1 MEEKKVFRYIK
12 KLIPYV
18 VVLSFLASL
27 LIYVSLRNKR
37 TYTASAV
44 IHYTF
49 ESAEKG
55 KTPNNTDLDVNE
67 IKSSNIM
74 SKVIERMGL
83 TGSYSV
89 DKLTSRITITSRP
102 DADKEAQKEAK
113 LKEGE
118 EHVYVPSTYIVAFSA
133 SNAEGAGFA
142 RQMLDEILDTYFSVF
157 GENYI
162 NVDHI
167 SNKIEKLYDHDY
179 DYLEMV
185 EYIDQSVEETINAL
199 YLRDA
204 AYPYYRSTETG
215 TSFDDLI
222 DAFDFVRTVTLR
234 DLYSQIYRYQIT
246 KSRSLLNA
254 TYNTRIDN
262 NTITAANEK
271 GMFEDIVEVVNA
283 YVRKM
288 RESGNTAITHEYI
301 LNEIHN
307 KDITDG
313 EGNVITKS
321 DQTVTYDELMYAWRD
336 HSLNDELAVIDTAYC
351 RYVLDAFNTCT
362 GNCGGACKGAAK
374 TCSQLSNSDYV
385 TIESAVATK
394 IRTVV
399 DELSALYQKTVQTNS
414 EYNEYLGCKNIET
427 LSTAS
432 TVVNMNVTMYSV
444 IAFIFLVVVCCGG
457 LILVGRLNDIITANF
472 YTDGATKFYN
482 RAYFDRYL
490 KKKGR
495 NVLDDGTVMVSVRVT
510 NQKEINTAH
519 GRDVGD
525 AVILL
530 IAEQLR
536 QAFARMTATFVY
548 NGNAHF
554 VVVLEK
560 TDAITAQDALQMFRL
575 DLDNRESCE
584 NVRIA
589 YETGVAETF
598 RDRVTSA
605 RQLLAEAIKNS
616 KDYTAEPKN

>member
-18 VVLSFLASL
+18 VVLSLLASL

-67 IKSSNIM
+67 LKSSNIM

-185 EYIDQSVEETINAL
+185 EYIDKSVEETINAL

-234 DLYSQIYRYQIT
+234 DLYSQIYQYQIT
-246 KSRSLLNA
+246 KNRSLLNA

-301 LNEIHN
+301 LNEVHN

-457 LILVGRLNDIITANF
+457 LILVGRLDDIITANF

-560 TDAITAQDALQMFRL
+560 TDAITAQDALQMLRL

>member
-246 KSRSLLNA
+246 KSRSLLSA

-560 TDAITAQDALQMFRL
+560 TDAITAQDALQMLRL

>member
-185 EYIDQSVEETINAL
+185 EYIDQSIEETINAL

-457 LILVGRLNDIITANF
+457 LILVGRLDDIITANF

-560 TDAITAQDALQMFRL
+560 TDAITAQDALQMLRL

>member
-362 GNCGGACKGAAK
+362 GNCGGDCKGAAK

-560 TDAITAQDALQMFRL
+560 TDAITAQDALQMLRL

>member
-385 TIESAVATK
+385 TIESTVEAK

-457 LILVGRLNDIITANF
+457 LILVGRLDDIITANF

-560 TDAITAQDALQMFRL
+560 TDAITAQDALQMLRL

-616 KDYTAEPKN
+616 KEYTAEPKN

>member
-457 LILVGRLNDIITANF
+457 LILVGRLDDIITANF

-560 TDAITAQDALQMFRL
+560 TDAITAQDALQMLRL

>member
-1 MEEKKVFRYIK
+1 MEEKKIFRYIK

-18 VVLSFLASL
+18 VIVSFFLSL
-27 LIYVSLRNKR
+27 LVYVSLRNKR

-44 IHYTF
+44 INYTF

-55 KTPNNTDLDVNE
+55 KTPNDTDLDVNE

-74 SKVIERMGL
+74 SKVIEQKGL
-83 TGSYSV
+83 SDNYSV
-89 DKLTSRITITSRP
+89 DKLTSRITITACP
-102 DADKEAQKEAK
+102 DPDKEAQKEAK

-118 EHVYVPSTYIVAFSA
+118 AYVYVPTTYIVAFTA
-133 SNAEGAGFA
+133 TNAEGAGFA
-142 RQMLDEILDTYFSVF
+142 RQILDEILDTYFSVF

-185 EYIDQSVEETINAL
+185 EYIDASVEETITVL
-199 YLRDA
+199 YQREA
-204 AYPYYRSTETG
+204 AYPFYRSTETG

-222 DAFDFVRTVTLR
+222 DAFDFIRTVTLR
-234 DLYSQIYRYQIT
+234 DLYAQIYEHQIT

-254 TYNTRIDN
+254 AYNTRIDDN
-262 NTITAANEK
+262 AITAANEK
-271 GMFEDIVEVVNA
+271 EMFEDIVEVVNA
-283 YVRKM
+283 YVKKM
-288 RESGNTAITHEYI
+288 RESGNTAISHEYI
-301 LNEIHN
+301 LNELHN

-313 EGNVITKS
+313 KGNVITKS

-351 RYVLDAFNTCT
+351 RYVLDAFNSCS
-362 GNCGGACKGAAK
+362 GKCGGACKDSAK
-374 TCSQLSNSDYV
+374 TCAQLSDSGYAAA
-385 TIESAVATK
+385 ESTVSEK
-394 IRTVV
+394 IKAVV
-399 DELSALYQKTVQTNS
+399 DELSALYQKTVQTSS

-432 TVVNMNVTMYSV
+432 TAASMNVTLYSV
-444 IAFIFLVVVCCGG
+444 IAFIFLVVICCGG

-472 YTDGATKFYN
+472 YTDAATKFYN
-482 RAYFDRYL
+482 RSYFDRFL

-495 NVLDDGTVMVSVRVT
+495 NVLDDGTVMVSVTVS
-510 NQKEINTAH
+510 NQKEINELH
-519 GRDVGD
+519 GRDAGD

-530 IAEQLR
+530 FSEQLR
-536 QAFARMTATFVY
+536 QAFARMNALFVY

-554 VVVLEK
+554 VLVLEK

-575 DLDNRESCE
+575 DLDNRETCG

-589 YETGVAETF
+589 YGIGVAETF

>member
-118 EHVYVPSTYIVAFSA
+118 EHVYVTSTYIVAFSA

-457 LILVGRLNDIITANF
+457 LILVGRLDDIITANF

-560 TDAITAQDALQMFRL
+560 TDAITAQDALQMLRL

>member
-1 MEEKKVFRYIK
+1 MEEKKIFRYIK
-12 KLIPYV
+12 KLIPFV
-18 VVLSFLASL
+18 VIVSFFLSL
-27 LIYVSLRNKR
+27 LVYVSLRNKR

-44 IHYTF
+44 INYTF

-55 KTPNNTDLDVNE
+55 KTPNDTDLDVNE

-74 SKVIERMGL
+74 SKVIEQKGL
-83 TGSYSV
+83 SDNYSV
-89 DKLTSRITITSRP
+89 DKLTSRITITACP
-102 DADKEAQKEAK
+102 DPDKEAQKEAK

-118 EHVYVPSTYIVAFSA
+118 AYVYVPTTYIVAFTA
-133 SNAEGAGFA
+133 TNAEGAGFA
-142 RQMLDEILDTYFSVF
+142 RQILDEILDTYFSVF

-185 EYIDQSVEETINAL
+185 EYIDASVEETITVL
-199 YLRDA
+199 YQREA
-204 AYPYYRSTETG
+204 AYPFYRSTETG

-222 DAFDFVRTVTLR
+222 DAFDFIRTVTLR
-234 DLYSQIYRYQIT
+234 DLYAQIYEHQIT

-254 TYNTRIDN
+254 TYNTRIDDN
-262 NTITAANEK
+262 AITAANEK
-271 GMFEDIVEVVNA
+271 EMFEDIVEVVNA
-283 YVRKM
+283 YVKKM
-288 RESGNTAITHEYI
+288 RESGNTAISHEYI
-301 LNEIHN
+301 LNELHN

-313 EGNVITKS
+313 KGNVITKS

-351 RYVLDAFNTCT
+351 RYVLDAFNSCT
-362 GNCGGACKGAAK
+362 GKCGGTCKDSAK
-374 TCSQLSNSDYV
+374 TCAQLSDSGYAA
-385 TIESAVATK
+385 TESTVSEK
-394 IRTVV
+394 IKAVV
-399 DELSALYQKTVQTNS
+399 DELSALYQKTVQTSS

-432 TVVNMNVTMYSV
+432 TAASMNVTLYSV
-444 IAFIFLVVVCCGG
+444 IAFIFLVVICCGG

-472 YTDGATKFYN
+472 YTDAATKFYN
-482 RAYFDRYL
+482 RSYFDRFL

-495 NVLDDGTVMVSVRVT
+495 NVLDDGTVMVSVTVS
-510 NQKEINTAH
+510 NQKEINELH
-519 GRDVGD
+519 GRDAGD

-530 IAEQLR
+530 FSEQLR
-536 QAFARMTATFVY
+536 QAFARMNALFVY

-554 VVVLEK
+554 VLVLEK

-575 DLDNRESCE
+575 DLDNRETCG

-589 YETGVAETF
+589 YGIGVAETF

>member
-457 LILVGRLNDIITANF
+457 LILVGRLDDIITANF

-560 TDAITAQDALQMFRL
+560 TDAITAQDALQMLRL

-616 KDYTAEPKN
+616 KEYTAEPKN

>member
-336 HSLNDELAVIDTAYC
+336 HNLNDELAVIDTAYC

-457 LILVGRLNDIITANF
+457 LILVGRLDDIITANF

>member
-457 LILVGRLNDIITANF
+457 LILVGRLDDIITANF

>member
-1 MEEKKVFRYIK
+1 MEEKKIFRYIK

-18 VVLSFLASL
+18 VIVSFFLSL
-27 LIYVSLRNKR
+27 LVYVSLRNKR

-44 IHYTF
+44 INYTF

-55 KTPNNTDLDVNE
+55 KTPNDTDLDVNE

-74 SKVIERMGL
+74 SKVIEQKGL
-83 TGSYSV
+83 SDNYSV
-89 DKLTSRITITSRP
+89 DKLTSRITITACP
-102 DADKEAQKEAK
+102 DPDKEAQKEAK

-118 EHVYVPSTYIVAFSA
+118 AYVYVPTTYIVAFTA
-133 SNAEGAGFA
+133 TNAEGAGFA
-142 RQMLDEILDTYFSVF
+142 RQILDEILDTYFSVF

-185 EYIDQSVEETINAL
+185 EYIDASVEETITVL
-199 YLRDA
+199 YQREA
-204 AYPYYRSTETG
+204 AYPFYRSTETG

-222 DAFDFVRTVTLR
+222 DAFDFIRTVTLR
-234 DLYSQIYRYQIT
+234 DLYAQIYEHQIT

-254 TYNTRIDN
+254 TYNTRIDDN
-262 NTITAANEK
+262 AITAANEK
-271 GMFEDIVEVVNA
+271 EMFEDIVEVVNA
-283 YVRKM
+283 YVKKM
-288 RESGNTAITHEYI
+288 RESGNTAISHEYI
-301 LNEIHN
+301 LNELHN

-313 EGNVITKS
+313 KGNVITKS

-351 RYVLDAFNTCT
+351 RYVLDAFNSCT
-362 GNCGGACKGAAK
+362 GKCGGTCKDSAK
-374 TCSQLSNSDYV
+374 TCAQLSDSGYAA
-385 TIESAVATK
+385 TESTVSEK
-394 IRTVV
+394 IKAVV
-399 DELSALYQKTVQTNS
+399 DELSALYQKTVQTSS

-432 TVVNMNVTMYSV
+432 TAASMNVTLYSV
-444 IAFIFLVVVCCGG
+444 IAFIFLVVICCGG

-472 YTDGATKFYN
+472 YTDAATKFYN
-482 RAYFDRYL
+482 RSYFDRFL

-495 NVLDDGTVMVSVRVT
+495 NVLDDGTVMVSVTVS
-510 NQKEINTAH
+510 NQKEINELH
-519 GRDVGD
+519 GRDAGD

-530 IAEQLR
+530 FSEQLR
-536 QAFARMTATFVY
+536 QAFARMNALFVY

-554 VVVLEK
+554 VLVLEK

-575 DLDNRESCE
+575 DLDNRETCG

-589 YETGVAETF
+589 YGIGVAETF

>member
-1 MEEKKVFRYIK
+1 MEEKKIFRYIK

-18 VVLSFLASL
+18 VIVSFFLSL
-27 LIYVSLRNKR
+27 LVYVSLRNKR

-44 IHYTF
+44 INYTF

-55 KTPNNTDLDVNE
+55 KTPNDTDLDVNE

-74 SKVIERMGL
+74 SKVIEQKGL
-83 TGSYSV
+83 SDNYSV
-89 DKLTSRITITSRP
+89 DKLTSRITITACP
-102 DADKEAQKEAK
+102 DPDKEAQKEAK

-118 EHVYVPSTYIVAFSA
+118 AYVYVPTTYIVAFTA
-133 SNAEGAGFA
+133 TNAEGAGFA
-142 RQMLDEILDTYFSVF
+142 RQILDEILDTYFSVF

-185 EYIDQSVEETINAL
+185 EYIDASVEETITVL
-199 YLRDA
+199 YQREA
-204 AYPYYRSTETG
+204 AYPFYRSTETG

-222 DAFDFVRTVTLR
+222 DAFDFIRTVTLR
-234 DLYSQIYRYQIT
+234 DLYAQIYEHQIT

-254 TYNTRIDN
+254 TYNTRIDDN
-262 NTITAANEK
+262 AITAANEK
-271 GMFEDIVEVVNA
+271 EMFEDIVEVVNA
-283 YVRKM
+283 YVKKM
-288 RESGNTAITHEYI
+288 RESGNTAISHEYI
-301 LNEIHN
+301 LNELHN

-313 EGNVITKS
+313 KGNVITKS

-351 RYVLDAFNTCT
+351 RYVLDAFNSCT
-362 GNCGGACKGAAK
+362 GKCGGTCKDSAK
-374 TCSQLSNSDYV
+374 TCAQLSDSGYAA
-385 TIESAVATK
+385 TESTVSKK
-394 IRTVV
+394 IKAVV
-399 DELSALYQKTVQTNS
+399 DELSALYQKTVQTSS

-432 TVVNMNVTMYSV
+432 TAASMNVTLYSV
-444 IAFIFLVVVCCGG
+444 IAFIFLVVICCGG

-472 YTDGATKFYN
+472 YTDAATKFYN
-482 RAYFDRYL
+482 RSYFDRFL

-495 NVLDDGTVMVSVRVT
+495 NVLDDGTVMVSVTVS
-510 NQKEINTAH
+510 NQKEINELH
-519 GRDVGD
+519 GRDAGD

-530 IAEQLR
+530 FSEQLR
-536 QAFARMTATFVY
+536 QAFARMNALFVY

-554 VVVLEK
+554 VLVLEK

-575 DLDNRESCE
+575 DLDNRETCG

-589 YETGVAETF
+589 YGIGVAETF

>member
-254 TYNTRIDN
+254 TITPAS
-262 NTITAANEK
+262 TITRSPRQTKKVCLRTSWRSSMLMSEK
-271 GMFEDIVEVVNA
+271 CGSPATPPSRMSISS
-283 YVRKM
+283 M
-288 RESGNTAITHEYI
+288 RSI
-301 LNEIHN
+301 
-307 KDITDG
+307 
-313 EGNVITKS
+313 
-321 DQTVTYDELMYAWRD
+321 
-336 HSLNDELAVIDTAYC
+336 
-351 RYVLDAFNTCT
+351 
-362 GNCGGACKGAAK
+362 
-374 TCSQLSNSDYV
+374 
-385 TIESAVATK
+385 
-394 IRTVV
+394 IRT
-399 DELSALYQKTVQTNS
+399 LP
-414 EYNEYLGCKNIET
+414 
-427 LSTAS
+427 TA
-432 TVVNMNVTMYSV
+432 
-444 IAFIFLVVVCCGG
+444 
-457 LILVGRLNDIITANF
+457 
-472 YTDGATKFYN
+472 
-482 RAYFDRYL
+482 RAMSSQR
-490 KKKGR
+490 
-495 NVLDDGTVMVSVRVT
+495 
-510 NQKEINTAH
+510 
-519 GRDVGD
+519 
-525 AVILL
+525 
-530 IAEQLR
+530 
-536 QAFARMTATFVY
+536 
-548 NGNAHF
+548 
-554 VVVLEK
+554 
-560 TDAITAQDALQMFRL
+560 AIR
-575 DLDNRESCE
+575 R
-584 NVRIA
+584 
-589 YETGVAETF
+589 
-598 RDRVTSA
+598 
-605 RQLLAEAIKNS
+605 
-616 KDYTAEPKN
+616 

>member
-1 MEEKKVFRYIK
+1 
-12 KLIPYV
+12 
-18 VVLSFLASL
+18 
-27 LIYVSLRNKR
+27 
-37 TYTASAV
+37 
-44 IHYTF
+44 
-49 ESAEKG
+49 
-55 KTPNNTDLDVNE
+55 
-67 IKSSNIM
+67 M

-374 TCSQLSNSDYV
+374 TSSQLSNSDYV

-457 LILVGRLNDIITANF
+457 LILVGRLDDIITANF

-560 TDAITAQDALQMFRL
+560 TDAITAQDALQMLRL

>member
-1 MEEKKVFRYIK
+1 M
-12 KLIPYV
+12 

-457 LILVGRLNDIITANF
+457 LILVGRLDDIITANF

>member
-374 TCSQLSNSDYV
+374 TCSQLSNSGYV

-560 TDAITAQDALQMFRL
+560 TDAITAQDALQMLRL

>member
-167 SNKIEKLYDHDY
+167 SNKLEKLYDHDY
-179 DYLEMV
+179 DYLELV

-457 LILVGRLNDIITANF
+457 LILVGRLDDIITANF

-560 TDAITAQDALQMFRL
+560 TDAITAQDALQMLRL

>member
-1 MEEKKVFRYIK
+1 MEEKKVFCYIK

-234 DLYSQIYRYQIT
+234 DLYSQIYQYQIT

-457 LILVGRLNDIITANF
+457 LILVGRLDDIITANF

-560 TDAITAQDALQMFRL
+560 TDAITAQDALQMLRL

>member
-118 EHVYVPSTYIVAFSA
+118 EYVYVPSTYIVAFSA

-185 EYIDQSVEETINAL
+185 EYIDKSVEETINAL

-234 DLYSQIYRYQIT
+234 DLYSQIYQYQIT

-301 LNEIHN
+301 LNEVHN

-351 RYVLDAFNTCT
+351 HYVLDAFNTCT

-385 TIESAVATK
+385 TIESAVEAK

-427 LSTAS
+427 LSTPS

-457 LILVGRLNDIITANF
+457 LILVGRLDDIITANF

-575 DLDNRESCE
+575 DLDSRESCE

-616 KDYTAEPKN
+616 KDYAAEPKN

>member
-560 TDAITAQDALQMFRL
+560 TDAITAQDALQMLRL

>member
-399 DELSALYQKTVQTNS
+399 DELSALYQNTVQTYS

-457 LILVGRLNDIITANF
+457 LILVGRLDDIITANF

-560 TDAITAQDALQMFRL
+560 TDAITAQDALQMLRL

>member
-374 TCSQLSNSDYV
+374 TCSQLSNSGYV

>member
-457 LILVGRLNDIITANF
+457 LILVGRLDDIITANF

-510 NQKEINTAH
+510 NQKEINTAY

-560 TDAITAQDALQMFRL
+560 TDAITAQDALQMLRL

>member
-457 LILVGRLNDIITANF
+457 LILVGRLDDII
-472 YTDGATKFYN
+472 K
-482 RAYFDRYL
+482 
-490 KKKGR
+490 
-495 NVLDDGTVMVSVRVT
+495 
-510 NQKEINTAH
+510 
-519 GRDVGD
+519 VG
-525 AVILL
+525 
-530 IAEQLR
+530 
-536 QAFARMTATFVY
+536 
-548 NGNAHF
+548 
-554 VVVLEK
+554 
-560 TDAITAQDALQMFRL
+560 
-575 DLDNRESCE
+575 S
-584 NVRIA
+584 
-589 YETGVAETF
+589 
-598 RDRVTSA
+598 
-605 RQLLAEAIKNS
+605 
-616 KDYTAEPKN
+616 

>member
-457 LILVGRLNDIITANF
+457 LILVGRLDDIITANF

-510 NQKEINTAH
+510 NQKEINMAH

-560 TDAITAQDALQMFRL
+560 TDAITAQDALQMLRL

>member
-1 MEEKKVFRYIK
+1 MEEKKVFCYIK

-234 DLYSQIYRYQIT
+234 DLYSQIYQYQIT

-262 NTITAANEK
+262 NKLTAANEK

-457 LILVGRLNDIITANF
+457 LILVGRLDDIITANF

-560 TDAITAQDALQMFRL
+560 TDAITAQDALQMLRL